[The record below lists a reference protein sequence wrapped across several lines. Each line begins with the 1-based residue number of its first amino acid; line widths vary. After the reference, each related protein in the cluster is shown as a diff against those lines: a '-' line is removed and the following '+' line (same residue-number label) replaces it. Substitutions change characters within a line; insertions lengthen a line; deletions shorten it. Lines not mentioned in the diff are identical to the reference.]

1 MKYKIGTR
9 DSKLALTQ
17 TELVCASLIKANP
30 DLSYDQFEIV
40 KIKTTGDKV
49 LNKNLSEIGG
59 KNLFI
64 KEIEE
69 ALFDNKIDFAV
80 HSLKDMTANL
90 HSEAIIAA
98 CLKRED
104 PRDAFVSC
112 NYKNLNEL
120 PQGSTVGTS
129 SIRRASIALHY
140 RPDLKII
147 PFRGNLL
154 TRMEKLK
161 QNQVDATFLAMAGI
175 KRLSIEEHLYTP
187 LKIEEFLPA
196 ISQGIIGVECRKND
210 EHVYNILRNINHLE
224 TEICTTAERAFL
236 ECLEA
241 DCSVPIAAYA
251 TLKNNQIDMDCLVI
265 NSEGK
270 ILKDKI
276 KGDAKDAHKIGH
288 QMGLKLK
295 SFLLS

>member
-1 MKYKIGTR
+1 MKYRIGTR

-30 DLSYDQFEIV
+30 DLSYNQFEII
-40 KIKTTGDKV
+40 KIKTIGDKV

-90 HSEAIIAA
+90 HSEATIAA
-98 CLKRED
+98 CLERED
-104 PRDAFVSC
+104 PRDAFVSY
-112 NYKNLNEL
+112 NYKNLDEL
-120 PQGSTVGTS
+120 PEGATVGTS

-140 RPDLKII
+140 RPDLNII

-154 TRMEKLK
+154 TRMDKLK

-175 KRLSIEEHLYTP
+175 KRLNIEEHLYTP
-187 LKIEEFLPA
+187 LKTEKFLPA
-196 ISQGIIGVECRKND
+196 ISQGIIGVECRKYD
-210 EHVYNILRNINHLE
+210 ENIYNLLRSINHLK

-270 ILKDKI
+270 IFKDKI
-276 KGDAKDAHKIGH
+276 KDNAKDAHKIGH

>member
-1 MKYKIGTR
+1 MKYKVGTR

-17 TELVCASLIKANP
+17 TELVCESLIKSNP
-30 DLSYDQFEIV
+30 DLSYNQFEIV
-40 KIKTTGDKV
+40 KIKTIGDKI
-49 LNKNLSEIGG
+49 LNKSLSEIGG

-69 ALFDNKIDFAV
+69 ALLDNRIDFAV

-90 HSEAIIAA
+90 HPKATIAT

-104 PRDAFVSC
+104 PRDAFISH
-112 NYKNLNEL
+112 NYKTLDEL
-120 PQGSTVGTS
+120 PKGSTVGTS
-129 SIRRASIALHY
+129 SIRRASITLHY
-140 RPDLKII
+140 RPDLKIV
-147 PFRGNLL
+147 PFRGNIL
-154 TRMEKLK
+154 TRIEKLK

-175 KRLSIEEHLYTP
+175 RRLNIEESLYSP
-187 LKIEEFLPA
+187 LQIKEFLPA

-210 EHVYNILRNINHLE
+210 KNIYKLLRSINHPE

-251 TLKNNQIDMDCLVI
+251 TLKDDQISLDCLVI
-265 NSEGK
+265 NSKGK
-270 ILKDKI
+270 IFRDKAR
-276 KGDAKDAHKIGH
+276 GSTKDAHKIGH
-288 QMGLKLK
+288 EMGIKLK
-295 SFLLS
+295 PFLIS

>member
-1 MKYKIGTR
+1 MKYRIGTR

-17 TELVCASLIKANP
+17 TELVCKSLIEANP
-30 DLSYDQFEIV
+30 NLSHDQFEIV
-40 KIKTTGDKV
+40 KIKTIGDKV

-69 ALFDNKIDFAV
+69 ALLDNKIDFAV

-90 HSEAIIAA
+90 HSKATIAA

-112 NYKNLNEL
+112 NYKTLDEL
-120 PQGSTVGTS
+120 PQGATIGTS
-129 SIRRASIALHY
+129 SIRRTSIALHY
-140 RPDLKII
+140 RPDLKIV

-154 TRMEKLK
+154 TRIGKLK

-175 KRLSIEEHLYTP
+175 KRLNIKESLYSPLGIE
-187 LKIEEFLPA
+187 KFLPA
-196 ISQGIIGVECRKND
+196 ISQGIIGVECRKSD
-210 EHVYNILRNINHLE
+210 ENIYKLLRSINHRE

-236 ECLEA
+236 ELLEA

-251 TLKNNQIDMDCLVI
+251 TLKNDQISMDCLVI
-265 NSEGK
+265 NAEGK
-270 ILKDKI
+270 IFQDRI
-276 KGDAKDAHKIGH
+276 KGSAKNAHKIGRE
-288 QMGLKLK
+288 MGFKLK
-295 SFLLS
+295 PFLIS

>member
-1 MKYKIGTR
+1 MKYRIGTR

-17 TELVCASLIKANP
+17 TELVCESLIKSNP
-30 DLSYDQFEIV
+30 DLSYNQFEIV
-40 KIKTTGDKV
+40 KTKTIGDKV

-69 ALFDNKIDFAV
+69 ALLDNRIDFAV

-90 HSEAIIAA
+90 HPEASIAA

-104 PRDAFVSC
+104 PRDALISH
-112 NYKNLNEL
+112 NYNTLSDL
-120 PQGSTVGTS
+120 PEGAIVGTS

-140 RPDLKII
+140 RPDLKIV
-147 PFRGNLL
+147 PFRGNVL
-154 TRMEKLK
+154 TRIEKLK

-175 KRLSIEEHLYTP
+175 RRLNIEEHIYSP

-196 ISQGIIGVECRKND
+196 ISQGIIGVECRKKDN
-210 EHVYNILRNINHLE
+210 HIYKLLRSINHPE

-251 TLKNNQIDMDCLVI
+251 TLKDDQIKLDCLVI
-265 NSEGK
+265 NSKGE
-270 ILKDKI
+270 IFRDKAR
-276 KGDAKDAHKIGH
+276 GDAKDAHKIGH
-288 QMGLKLK
+288 EMGIKLK
-295 SFLLS
+295 PFLTS